1 MTMPYL
7 WHNEPRGVADSSLEL
22 AWACGLAEEDRPD
35 ILSAVQKL
43 DVQFNR
49 EHDWIAGVAKSPAPW
64 AVATPYLGD
73 LLQNQGEYVLSE
85 DQRTMVSGLH
95 HYQKAAANA
104 VGLGLDNPYPPN
116 VAEPPTNE
124 PAAVYCWEY
133 ILIMDLAK
141 AGLGGNPD
149 VDWSSQKYPIERLD
163 DLPLIAGPPE
173 LDANILMGWFGA
185 VATATAAMFHEYTVT
200 RHVEE

>member
-1 MTMPYL
+1 MAQ
-7 WHNEPRGVADSSLEL
+7 RVQGVADSSLDL

-43 DVQFNR
+43 DAQFNV
-49 EHDWIAGVAKSPAPW
+49 EHDWVTGAADSPAPW
-64 AVATPYLGD
+64 AVAMPYLGD
-73 LLQNQGEYVLSE
+73 FLQNQEAYVLPE
-85 DQRTMVSGLH
+85 DQRAMVSGLH
-95 HYQKAAANA
+95 HYQRVAANA
-104 VGLGLDNPYPPN
+104 VELGFNNPYPPN

-124 PAAVYCWEY
+124 PSAVYCWEY
-133 ILIMDLAK
+133 LLVMDLAK

-149 VDWSSQKYPIERLD
+149 VDWSAQKYPITKRD

-173 LDANILMGWFGA
+173 LDAPILMGWFGA

-200 RHVEE
+200 RLGEE